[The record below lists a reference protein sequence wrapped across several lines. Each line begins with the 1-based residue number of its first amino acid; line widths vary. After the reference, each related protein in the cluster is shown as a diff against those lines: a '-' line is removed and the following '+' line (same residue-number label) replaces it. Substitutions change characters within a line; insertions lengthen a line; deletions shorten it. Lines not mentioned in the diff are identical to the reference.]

1 MTKTKTLM
9 KGLLAASALTALS
22 TGTAFAAGTAA
33 GTTVTN
39 TFTLNYNVG
48 TTPQP
53 PVTGDTP
60 TTFVVDRL
68 IDVNVA
74 PNAGLDVAPGAVD
87 QPLSFTV
94 TNEGNDTQGYVLT
107 AGNVAAGD
115 DFDATNLAIFYVV
128 DTNGDGI
135 NNDGA
140 PVAYNGTST
149 PDIAPDQ
156 IVFVTIE
163 GDIPGGV
170 DQDDTSDITLLA
182 ETAVTGGA
190 GTLVTEDT
198 DGNDNATVENVFAD
212 AAGDGNVTG
221 DVAEDG
227 SHSATNTYSVVAAM
241 IAAVKAVDIFAE
253 VPNATNDCAVIPGT
267 PAPQTSD
274 EDDQY
279 AIPGAC
285 VEYTITATNTGEAAT
300 NSIDI
305 ADTLPDNLTFVAAS
319 ATGFLDETATQA
331 GSFTTLPTAN
341 QDCFATP
348 CVVEYTGGELQDG
361 STTPTTGVITIRAL
375 IASSKP

>member
-1 MTKTKTLM
+1 MTKTKTLL
-9 KGLLAASALTALS
+9 KGLLGATALTAL
-22 TGTAFAAGTAA
+22 TAGTAFAGGTAA
-33 GTTVTN
+33 GTSVSN

-60 TTFVVDRL
+60 TVFVVDRL

-74 PNAGLDVAPGAVD
+74 PNAGTNVAPGAQD
-87 QPLSFTV
+87 QPLNFTL
-94 TNEGNDTQGYVLT
+94 TNEGNDDQGYVLT
-107 AGNVAAGD
+107 AANVAAGD
-115 DFDATNLAIFYVV
+115 DFDTSNFVITYVI
-128 DTNGDGI
+128 DANGDGI

-140 PVAYNGTST
+140 PVTYNGTST
-149 PDIAPDQ
+149 PDIEPDQ

-163 GDIPGGV
+163 SDIPAGV
-170 DQDDTSDITLLA
+170 TQGNTSDITLLA
-182 ETAVTGGA
+182 ETAVTGGS

-198 DGNDNATVENVFAD
+198 DGNDNAAVENVFAD
-212 AAGDGNVTG
+212 AAGDVAG
-221 DVAEDG
+221 DDAEDG
-227 SHSATNTYSVVAAM
+227 SHSATNTYTVDAAN
-241 IAAVKAVDIFAE
+241 IAAVKAVDVFAE

-285 VEYTITATNTGEAAT
+285 VEYTITATNTGAAAA
-300 NSIDI
+300 NSITI
-305 ADTLPDNLTFVAAS
+305 NDTLPDNLTFVAAS
-319 ATGFLDETATQA
+319 ATGFLDGAGAAA

-348 CVVEYTGGELQDG
+348 CVVEYTLGELQDG
-361 STTPTTGVITIRAL
+361 STTPTTGVVTIRAL

>member
-1 MTKTKTLM
+1 MTNTKLIL
-9 KGLLAASALTALS
+9 KGLLSATALTAFS
-22 TGTAFAAGTAA
+22 AGTAFAGGTTA

-74 PNAGLDVAPGAVD
+74 PNAGTNVAPSSQD
-87 QPLSFTV
+87 QPLNFTL
-94 TNEGNDTQGYVLT
+94 TNEGNDDQAYVLT
-107 AGNVAAGD
+107 AANVAAGD
-115 DFDATNLAIFYVV
+115 DFDASNLVISYVV
-128 DTNGDGI
+128 DANGDGV

-140 PVAYNGTST
+140 AVVYNGTST
-149 PDIAPDQ
+149 PDIEPDQ

-163 GDIPGGV
+163 GDIPAASQGE
-170 DQDDTSDITLLA
+170 TSDLTLLA
-182 ETAVTGGA
+182 ETAITGGS

-198 DGNDNATVENVFAD
+198 DGNDNAAVENVFAD
-212 AAGDGNVTG
+212 AAGDVTG
-221 DVAEDG
+221 DDAEDG
-227 SHSATNTYSVVAAM
+227 SHSATNTYTVSTADITAEKLVS
-241 IAAVKAVDIFAE
+241 IFAE

-267 PAPQTSD
+267 PAPQTND
-274 EDDQY
+274 QDDQY

-285 VEYTITATNTGEAAT
+285 VEYTITATNTGSAAA

-305 ADTLPDNLTFVAAS
+305 ADTLPDDLTFIAAS
-319 ATGFLDETATQA
+319 ATGFLDGAAAQA

-361 STTPTTGVITIRAL
+361 STTPTTGVVTIRAL